1 MTLPVSEQVTAPLPV
16 LPPSAA
22 NRTLRLL
29 LTLLLGVI
37 VLGLA
42 AASATAAGYALY
54 YRDRVLPGVYIAD
67 LNLGGLNE
75 REAAAALSARLTSYA
90 ALPLTI
96 EAGGERWQIPPRD
109 LGVGYDVAASVQEA
123 LRVGRSGTSAE
134 RLAAWWPF
142 GRTQRRLQPVGALDQ
157 AALLQGL
164 APALRT
170 LNRPAV
176 DATVQ
181 IQPGAGVTIMPAGS
195 GQSLDLTGTT
205 LALQRRAALL
215 STEPVTLPLRPVMP
229 AVVEGA
235 LSAVKDAADALL
247 SQPFTLEATTG
258 QGQRRWSLSAAEL
271 SAMLTLAGTDQRT
284 LALDE
289 GRLAA
294 ALERLAAEINRP
306 SRAAELRLD
315 AANAPVIA
323 PHEDGLTLDL
333 PASVA
338 AINQAVAQGRHQAA
352 LVTRVEPPAVTT
364 SDLEPAR
371 DRLNRLLDRQI
382 TLSAAD
388 LKRTLGRKEI
398 AGFLT
403 FAPRSDAPATIDIVA
418 DRAALGDYLAALAK
432 QVDRAARPPV
442 YKYLDGQVT
451 RTAEPVQGRALDVPA
466 AAAALA
472 AGLLTADVAAIALP
486 VKQIDAPLAQVDPSQ
501 IVIRDVLAEGVT
513 YYGFSLPER
522 KHNVELATQRLNGT
536 LVPPGELFSFNR
548 AVGRVNT
555 ATGYKTG
562 YGIILTNGAV
572 QTVPSVGG
580 GICQVATTVFHA
592 AFQSGVPIG
601 ERNWH
606 FYWIPTYGQP
616 PSGMTGLDATVDE
629 DYGLDFTFRNTTGH
643 WLAIE
648 TAYDGQNMRVTLKG
662 VNPGWEV
669 RVAGPTI
676 SNVKPHDPTPVERED
691 PTLPAGRRVQVE
703 SARDGMDVA
712 ITRTV
717 VKDGQVVDQRT
728 FTSHYEPSQNVTLVG
743 TGR

>member
-1 MTLPVSEQVTAPLPV
+1 MTLPLSEQSTAPLPAV
-16 LPPSAA
+16 RPVAVDRSHRLPLALA
-22 NRTLRLL
+22 
-29 LTLLLGVI
+29 LGVI
-37 VLGLA
+37 ALGLA
-42 AASATAAGYALY
+42 AVSAAAAGYALY
-54 YRDRVLPGVYIAD
+54 YRDRVLPGVYVAD
-67 LNLGGLNE
+67 LDLGGLGE
-75 REAAAALSARLTSYA
+75 HEAAAALTARLARYA
-90 ALPLTI
+90 ALPLTV

-109 LGVGYDVAASVQEA
+109 LGVAYDVAASVQEA
-123 LRVGRSGTSAE
+123 LYIGRSGSPAE

-142 GRTQRRLQPVGALDQ
+142 GRPPRRLQPIGTLDQ

-170 LNRPAV
+170 LNRPAI
-176 DATVQ
+176 DATVE
-181 IQPGAGVTIMPAGS
+181 IRPGAGLTITPAGR
-195 GQSLDLTGTT
+195 GQTLDLTETT
-205 LALQRRAALL
+205 LALQQRVALL
-215 STEPVTLPLRPVMP
+215 STEPVTLPLRPVTP
-229 AVVEGA
+229 AVVEEA
-235 LSAVKDAADALL
+235 LGAVKDAADALL

-258 QGQRRWSLSAAEL
+258 QAQRRWSLGAAEL

-306 SRAAELRLD
+306 NRSAELRLD

-338 AINQAVAQGRHQAA
+338 AINQAVAQGRHQAT
-352 LVTRVEPPAVTT
+352 LVTRVERPAVTT

-371 DRLNRLLDRQI
+371 DRLARLLDRQL

-388 LKRTLGRKEI
+388 LSRTLGRKEI
-398 AGFLT
+398 ASFLT
-403 FAPRSDAPATIDIVA
+403 FAPRSDAPATIDIAA
-418 DRAALGDYLAALAK
+418 DRAALTDYLAALAK
-432 QVDRAARPPV
+432 QVNREARPPV
-442 YKYLDGQVT
+442 YKYLNGQVT
-451 RTAEPVQGRALDVPA
+451 RTAEPVPGRALDAP
-466 AAAALA
+466 AALA
-472 AGLLTADVAAIALP
+472 ALATGLVTADVTTITLP
-486 VKQIDAPLAQVDPSQ
+486 VTLIDAPLTRLDPSQ

-522 KHNVELATQRLNGT
+522 KHNVELATQRLNGA

-562 YGIILTNGAV
+562 YGIVLTNGAV

-580 GICQVATTVFHA
+580 GICQVATTIFHA
-592 AFQSGVPIG
+592 AFRAGVPIG

-643 WLAIE
+643 WLAVE
-648 TAYDGQNMRVTLKG
+648 TGYDGQHVRVTLKG
-662 VNPGWEV
+662 INPGWEV

-703 SARDGMDVA
+703 TARDGMDVA

-717 VKDGQVVDQRT
+717 VKDGQVIDQRT

-743 TGR
+743 TGG